1 MPKTP
6 VAVIAGPTGV
16 GKTALSVQ
24 IAKLLDAEIVSADSM
39 QIYKNMDIGTAKV
52 TKDEMDGVPH
62 HLIDI
67 APPDVNFS
75 VCDFVEKCKAAVADI
90 TSRGKLP
97 LIAGGTGL
105 YIDSFLK
112 DIDFT
117 DTEVDSEYRQ
127 QLQNIAAQKG
137 NQYLHDEL
145 LKVDPESAGAIHPN
159 NVKRV
164 IRALE
169 FYKST
174 GFAISKHNELSKQKQ
189 SPYNCCYICLVRD
202 RDELYERI
210 DTRVD
215 KMLEAGLVD
224 ETKALLEGGLSP
236 ESTAMQAIGYKE
248 IIPYIMGDISLD
260 EAADNLKR
268 SSRRYAKRQLTWFG
282 NRQDIIYVNLSEQK
296 DINQCAAKCAQIIKD
311 TLQKG

>member
-39 QIYKNMDIGTAKV
+39 QIYKKMDIGTAKV
-52 TKDEMDGVPH
+52 TKEEMDGVPH

-67 APPDVNFS
+67 AEPDINFS
-75 VCDFVEKCKAAVADI
+75 VCDYVEKCKHTVSDI
-90 TSRGKLP
+90 ISRGKLP
-97 LIAGGTGL
+97 IIAGGTGL
-105 YIDSFLK
+105 YIDSFLR

-117 DTEVDSEYRQ
+117 DTEADNGYRQ
-127 QLQNIAAQKG
+127 QLESIAEEKG
-137 NQYLHDEL
+137 NEYLHNEL
-145 LKVDPESAGAIHPN
+145 LKVDPESAKNIHPN

-174 GFAISKHNELSKQKQ
+174 GTPISKHNELSKQKE
-189 SPYNCCYICLVRD
+189 SPYNCCYICLIRD
-202 RDELYERI
+202 RQELYERI
-210 DTRVD
+210 DKRVD
-215 KMLEAGLVD
+215 IMLQEGLVE
-224 ETKALLEGGLSP
+224 ETKALLDGGLSCD
-236 ESTAMQAIGYKE
+236 STAMQAIGYKE
-248 IIPYIMGDISLD
+248 IIPYIMGEATLD
-260 EAADNLKR
+260 EAVENLKR

-296 DINQCAAKCAQIIKD
+296 DINECAVDCAQIIKD
-311 TLQKG
+311 TLSG

>member
-1 MPKTP
+1 MSKIP

-16 GKTALSVQ
+16 GKTALSVKV
-24 IAKLLDAEIVSADSM
+24 AKLLDAEIISADSM
-39 QIYKNMDIGTAKV
+39 QIYKKMDIGTAKV
-52 TKDEMDGVPH
+52 TKDEMEGVPH

-67 APPDVNFS
+67 VEPDVNFS
-75 VCDFVEKCKAAVADI
+75 VRDFVEKCKEAVADI
-90 TSRGKLP
+90 ISRGKLP

-105 YIDSFLK
+105 YIDSFLR

-117 DTEVDSEYRQ
+117 DTEVDNEYRQ
-127 QLQNIAAQKG
+127 QLETIAAQKG
-137 NQYLHDEL
+137 NGYLHNEL
-145 LKVDPESAGAIHPN
+145 QKIDPESARTIHPN

-174 GFAISKHNELSKQKQ
+174 GFAISKHNELSKQKP

-210 DTRVD
+210 DKRVD
-215 KMLEAGLVD
+215 IMLRDGLVE
-224 ETKALLEGGLSP
+224 ETKSLIDCGISID
-236 ESTAMQAIGYKE
+236 STCMQAIGYKE
-248 IIPYIMGDISLD
+248 IVPYIMDDMSF
-260 EAADNLKR
+260 EQAVENLKR

-282 NRQDIIYVNLSEQK
+282 NRQDVIYVNLSEK
-296 DINQCAAKCAQIIKD
+296 RDMDQCAKMCAQIIKD
-311 TLQKG
+311 TLEKG